1 MRCGSTVFSAFPA
14 VPGVRCNVH
23 TAARARTIDTRDGRK
38 VSPLN
43 VAPAELTGTEQAV
56 LLVLMAESRPVPNP
70 DLERLGPKLDKRGRD
85 RLNEL
90 GLIETTPGRPLVH
103 ELTDAGWAVCRQ
115 LLAADTPPRSSGQ
128 GRALYT
134 VLRALH
140 RHLERADFAPADVFL
155 PGDSPAPAAV
165 DTPGTASGYA
175 LAPRAEEAL
184 RAAYARLA
192 DRPGGW
198 VGLARLRGEVPDLPR
213 KEVDAALISLY
224 QQPGVSLIPE
234 ENQKTL
240 TEADRAAAVRIGDQ
254 NKHLIA
260 IES

>member
-1 MRCGSTVFSAFPA
+1 MQEV
-14 VPGVRCNVH
+14 
-23 TAARARTIDTRDGRK
+23 ARAPTIDTRDGRK
-38 VSPLN
+38 VPPLN
-43 VAPAELTGTEQAV
+43 VAPDELTGTEQAV

-70 DLERLGPKLDKRGRD
+70 DLERLGPKLDKPGRD
-85 RLNEL
+85 RLNDL

-103 ELTDAGWAVCRQ
+103 ELTDAGWAMCRQ
-115 LLAADTPPRSSGQ
+115 LFAADTPPRASGQ

-134 VLRALH
+134 VLKALH
-140 RHLERADFAPADVFL
+140 RHFERADLVPADVFL
-155 PGDSPAPAAV
+155 PDDSPASAESPEPARAPDTTDTP
-165 DTPGTASGYA
+165 DTPGAPGGYA
-175 LAPRAEEAL
+175 LASRAEQAL
-184 RAAYARLA
+184 RAAYAGLA
-192 DRPGGW
+192 ERPGGW
-198 VGLARLRGEVPDLPR
+198 VSLTLLRGEVTDLPR

>member
-1 MRCGSTVFSAFPA
+1 MQE
-14 VPGVRCNVH
+14 
-23 TAARARTIDTRDGRK
+23 AARAPTIDTRDGRK

-43 VAPAELTGTEQAV
+43 VAPDELTGTEQAV

-70 DLERLGPKLDKRGRD
+70 DLERLGPKLDKPGRE

-90 GLIETTPGRPLVH
+90 GLIETAPGRPLVH
-103 ELTDAGWAVCRQ
+103 ELTDAGWALCRR
-115 LLAADTPPRSSGQ
+115 LFEADTPPRATGQ

-140 RHLERADFAPADVFL
+140 RHFERADLSPADVFL
-155 PGDSPAPAAV
+155 PDDSPDAPAPP
-165 DTPGTASGYA
+165 DTAPIPGTASGYA

-198 VGLARLRGEVPDLPR
+198 VSLSRLRGEVTDLPR

-240 TEADRAAAVRIGDQ
+240 TETDRAAAVRIGDQ